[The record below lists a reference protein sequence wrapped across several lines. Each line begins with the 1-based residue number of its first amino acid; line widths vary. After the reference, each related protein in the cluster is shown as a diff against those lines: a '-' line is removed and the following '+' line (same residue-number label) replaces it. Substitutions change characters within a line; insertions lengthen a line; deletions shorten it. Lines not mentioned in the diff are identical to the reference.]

1 MNKIIKFILFKFS
14 KKFFLNFI
22 GLSFGNNC
30 RFIGLQMSTFGSEP
44 YLIKLGNHVTV
55 GSGVKFI
62 THDGGVWVFRERF
75 PDLDL
80 IAPISIGSN
89 VFIGLNSII
98 LPGAKVENNVVIGA
112 GSVVNGLLKKNNVYA
127 GIPAKKIKSL
137 DEYRLNVKKNGV
149 NTKRLKP
156 NNKKKLI
163 KNMFKNF

>member
-30 RFIGLQMSTFGSEP
+30 RFIDLQMSTFGSEP

-80 IAPISIGSN
+80 IAPISIGSM
-89 VFIGLNSII
+89 S
-98 LPGAKVENNVVIGA
+98 
-112 GSVVNGLLKKNNVYA
+112 LLA
-127 GIPAKKIKSL
+127 
-137 DEYRLNVKKNGV
+137 
-149 NTKRLKP
+149 
-156 NNKKKLI
+156 
-163 KNMFKNF
+163 